1 METRSKVI
9 GVVVFLT
16 VFFLV
21 LVAGAGAVEIKGIKV
36 PPCQEKQ
43 ALMSLLPRVLTSR
56 FTM

>member
-21 LVAGAGAVEIKGIKV
+21 LVAGAGAVEIKGKKS
-36 PPCQEKQ
+36 P
-43 ALMSLLPRVLTSR
+43 ALPGKAGSGAAPRTRSR
-56 FTM
+56 AL